1 MILAGGAFNSPQLL
15 MLSGIGPAAHLQE
28 RGITPR
34 VDLPGVGQNLQDR
47 YEVGVVNRMNF
58 KHWEVLKG
66 AEFAPGDPQYKQWAE
81 GRKGVYTTNGAV
93 LAVIRRSAQERPLP
107 DLFCF
112 ALLGLFKGY
121 FPGYSRLFPEHL
133 NYLTWAILKAHTN
146 NRAGTVTLRSAD
158 PRDPPDINFHYFEE
172 GSPGGD
178 QDLDS
183 VVEGIKFVRSLTADL
198 KKQNLIAEEEL
209 PGEAVQ
215 SDDELRQFVRD
226 NAWGHHASCSCAI
239 GAREAGGVLDSRF
252 RVHGVSGL
260 RVVDASV
267 FPRIPGFF
275 IVSAV
280 YMIAE
285 KAAEV
290 ILEDARR

>member
-1 MILAGGAFNSPQLL
+1 M
-15 MLSGIGPAAHLQE
+15 
-28 RGITPR
+28 
-34 VDLPGVGQNLQDR
+34 
-47 YEVGVVNRMNF
+47 
-58 KHWEVLKG
+58 
-66 AEFAPGDPQYKQWAE
+66 
-81 GRKGVYTTNGAV
+81 

-172 GSPGGD
+172 GSSGGD

-252 RVHGVSGL
+252 RVHGVTACAWWTP
-260 RVVDASV
+260 RCFRASPASSSS
-267 FPRIPGFF
+267 PRCT
-275 IVSAV
+275 
-280 YMIAE
+280 
-285 KAAEV
+285 
-290 ILEDARR
+290 